1 VLNRSLIKKGF
12 LLIASILLLLGF
24 GFNFLS
30 VNRLAP
36 TVKPELIAKKV
47 TQPEVTVISNVPQLP
62 EAITPEGVG
71 ALSNGNTPYLLIN
84 ADDSNFQH
92 LTSPGPIR
100 LIYYS
105 TTPSFRSAQK
115 LVRQDRQSKLTGMS
129 DSTKLESQ
137 RLTGTPLEWQRL
149 GLTFFKS
156 PLPTKPQPITPRQ
169 LSEAIKDN
177 VDLQIID
184 FRPTMPGVTEATPFP
199 QALRWMPH
207 EALNNLPKLSKE
219 KWMVLIGIGSE
230 DVQPIAFEY
239 FQKGYVLTTVLDG
252 GYPAWVNATDR

>member
-1 VLNRSLIKKGF
+1 MLNRSLIKRGS
-12 LLIASILLLLGF
+12 LLIALIILLLGF

-30 VNRLAP
+30 VNRPASNGKL
-36 TVKPELIAKKV
+36 ELTAKKA
-47 TQPEVTVISNVPQLP
+47 TQPEVAVISNAPQLP

-84 ADDSNFQH
+84 ADDTNSQH
-92 LTSPGPIR
+92 LTSLGPIR

-115 LVRQDRQSKLTGMS
+115 LVWQDRQSNPTGIS
-129 DSTKLESQ
+129 DSTKLDSQ

-149 GLTFFKS
+149 GLIFFKS

-184 FRPTMPGVTEATPFP
+184 FRPVTPGVSETTPFP

-207 EALNNLPKLSKE
+207 EALSNLPKLSKE
-219 KWMVLIGIGSE
+219 RWMVLIGIGSE
-230 DVQPIAFEY
+230 DVQPIAFEF
-239 FQKGYVLTTVLDG
+239 FQKGYVLTTVLNG